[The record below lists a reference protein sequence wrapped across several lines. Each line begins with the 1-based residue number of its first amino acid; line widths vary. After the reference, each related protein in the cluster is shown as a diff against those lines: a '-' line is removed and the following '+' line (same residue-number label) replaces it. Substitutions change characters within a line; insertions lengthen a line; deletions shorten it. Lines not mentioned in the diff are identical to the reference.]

1 MNIEAKCKVL
11 EELFLDDQFEAVSN
25 FWDKNAVSLNF
36 SSNDRSD
43 EIAEILS
50 TSFVETGQY
59 SKALIFINSY
69 LDFRL
74 KNSKVNEEW
83 FVDDVTSFIYLKIAV
98 YDQTGR
104 IFKEY
109 KAVNKY
115 LQFKQNESIF
125 EIRDDLENIFYNKY
139 VFLNGILMFIGCGF
153 QMLSSLNVSLF
164 NNVIFLISSLILI
177 GWFILN
183 SLFKTR
189 SRFLLIKLIKYI
201 TLPSKASL

>member
-25 FWDKNAVSLNF
+25 FWEKNAVSLNF

-50 TSFVETGQY
+50 ASFVETGQY
-59 SKALIFINSY
+59 SEALIFINSY

-74 KNSKVNEEW
+74 KNSKVNEES
-83 FVDDVTSFIYLKIAV
+83 FVDDVTTFIYLKIAV

-115 LQFKQNESIF
+115 IQFKQNEGIL
-125 EIRDDLENIFYNKY
+125 EIRDDLEIIFYKKY
-139 VFLNGILMFIGCGF
+139 DFINGILMFIGCGF

-177 GWFILN
+177 AWFILN
-183 SLFKTR
+183 SIFKTR
-189 SRFLLIKLIKYI
+189 SRLLLIKLIKYI
-201 TLPSKASL
+201 TFPSKEGL